1 MAQRAERVTDLRL
14 PRYGP
19 AARWYDVLSMERPV
33 YRAGRV
39 SGIGLLEVRPGMR
52 VLDIGCGTGLNF
64 PLLRAAAGDGGVVVG
79 VDTSTSMLAVAVRR
93 IARARWSNVQI
104 LRGDA
109 GALNQVVGSELFDAA
124 VFTYSLSV
132 INDWE
137 SAWDAAVRQ
146 LRPGAR
152 VVVVD
157 LALPSGWGRMFS
169 PLARLVCFTGGS
181 DARRAPWTRVRRDAT
196 EVSEAV
202 LRSGHVH
209 VAAGTVNSARR
220 GRRERVWKKPPG
232 SPGLL
237 NMSSAPPG
245 TQDLQERQR
254 VFRVHV
260 QPEIEVPAAG
270 GADADR
276 VLGRRGR
283 SGAERPSADPP
294 GDRDLRRGAST
305 GVAADH
311 SSTLPSQFPPSTA
324 PRPGTEHRVSA
335 GSAAGVRCRSGQH
348 PGADRHRSGPRTG
361 PEQRASRIGTTVS
374 DRVAG

>member
-1 MAQRAERVTDLRL
+1 
-14 PRYGP
+14 
-19 AARWYDVLSMERPV
+19 MERPI

-39 SGIGLLEVRPGMR
+39 CGIGLLEVRPGMR

-79 VDTSTSMLAVAVRR
+79 VDTSTSMLAVAARR

-137 SAWDAAVRQ
+137 WAWDAAVRQ

-169 PLARLVCFTGGS
+169 PLARLLCFTGGS
-181 DARRAPWTRVRRDAT
+181 DPRRAPWTRVRRDAT

-202 LRSGHVH
+202 LRCGHVH
-209 VAAGTVNSARR
+209 VATGTVNPARR
-220 GRRERVWKKPPG
+220 GGE
-232 SPGLL
+232 
-237 NMSSAPPG
+237 A
-245 TQDLQERQR
+245 
-254 VFRVHV
+254 
-260 QPEIEVPAAG
+260 
-270 GADADR
+270 
-276 VLGRRGR
+276 
-283 SGAERPSADPP
+283 
-294 GDRDLRRGAST
+294 
-305 GVAADH
+305 
-311 SSTLPSQFPPSTA
+311 
-324 PRPGTEHRVSA
+324 
-335 GSAAGVRCRSGQH
+335 
-348 PGADRHRSGPRTG
+348 
-361 PEQRASRIGTTVS
+361 
-374 DRVAG
+374 